1 MKSVYKQL
9 VVGLATI
16 GAIAGSTAALGP
28 AVSAGAAPAAR
39 PASLLGGTGA
49 TGGTGGTG
57 GTVTFDSVVH
67 LAGNLSA
74 STTTGTFAVAGARTD
89 SGTESGSGYFS
100 GGATTTG
107 PNVLHATQTFTG
119 AHGTV
124 TLSLVGDFGPLPA
137 QTAEGTGTWRVTS
150 GTGAYAHEHAVGRW
164 NAVAD
169 FTAAMAHTG
178 PPTVTFVLAGV
189 SN

>member
-1 MKSVYKQL
+1 MKRVL
-9 VVGLATI
+9 TGAVAGL
-16 GAIAGSTAALGP
+16 AALGAVAGSAAAFGP
-28 AVSAGAAPAAR
+28 TVSAGASPAGR
-39 PASLLGGTGA
+39 PATLLGGPV
-49 TGGTGGTG
+49 

-100 GGATTTG
+100 GGGATSTG

-119 AHGTV
+119 ARGTV

-137 QTAEGTGTWRVTS
+137 QTAEGRGTWTVTS
-150 GTGAYAHEHAVGRW
+150 GTGVYAHEHAAGRW

-169 FTAAMAHTG
+169 FTAARAHTG
-178 PPTVTFVLAGV
+178 PPTVTFVFAGV
-189 SN
+189 TN